1 MMDFLLLKNTI
12 VCSAR
17 SAVETFN
24 HKIKGKCISF
34 ILHCEFEPYEN
45 ERLICEKLIYYTKN
59 VLILLRNLT
68 QPIPKNNFESLHFF
82 DK

>member
-1 MMDFLLLKNTI
+1 MMDFFLMKNTI

-17 SAVETFN
+17 SAVETIN

-45 ERLICEKLIYYTKN
+45 ERLICEKLIITLK
-59 VLILLRNLT
+59 T
-68 QPIPKNNFESLHFF
+68 F
-82 DK
+82 